1 MEFLASMQAPKSGFH
16 LNHQFATH
24 TCTECQPMTAITASN
39 RPAMYTKWLC
49 NEHARTTRLG
59 TLSRH
64 YHRIEIGLLLGIVP

>member
-1 MEFLASMQAPKSGFH
+1 
-16 LNHQFATH
+16 
-24 TCTECQPMTAITASN
+24 MTAITASN